1 MQFNVPRI
9 KNILRGKISLM
20 DLYIVNQLSIFFLF
34 SVGLLSSLG
43 VAIGTVS
50 DLADKITEYQLPVSI
65 AILIFGYKLPEY
77 IAYAL
82 PISVLLTS
90 LIIYGRLSSDREL
103 VALVSFGIS
112 FYRIIT
118 PALVFSL
125 IVTGLTFLFNELI
138 VPTANYQANL
148 IQTPFIEQTE
158 LNLQKKDI
166 FYPEYELKAVDSF
179 SSPRK
184 LKKIYFAEQYYDQ
197 TLQGITVIYLVEDR
211 ITQIVTAKS
220 ARWDRKQEVWD
231 LSEGKISQ
239 INHSIEDIITKNFI
253 NLQLPLSAT
262 IFEIAQK
269 KRNPEDM
276 NIRQAKEYLNII
288 KDSGKKIDIVKFAL
302 RIQQKYAFPFICL
315 IFALIGSTLG
325 AKYSYINRSKGFGF
339 CVAIAFVYYVLGFTS
354 DSLGITGVLSPFL
367 AAWLP
372 NILCL
377 IIGTWLL
384 VTVNN

>member
-20 DLYIVNQLSIFFLF
+20 DIYIVNQLSIFFLF

-197 TLQGITVIYLVEDR
+197 TLQGITVIYLVEDQ

-262 IFEIAQK
+262 IFEIARK

-339 CVAIAFVYYVLGFTS
+339 CVAIVFVYYVLGFTS

>member
-20 DLYIVNQLSIFFLF
+20 DIYIVNQLSIFFLF

-197 TLQGITVIYLVEDR
+197 TLQGITVIYLVEDQ

-325 AKYSYINRSKGFGF
+325 AKYSYINPSKGFGF

>member
-1 MQFNVPRI
+1 
-9 KNILRGKISLM
+9 M
-20 DLYIVNQLSIFFLF
+20 DIYIVNQLSIFFLF

-197 TLQGITVIYLVEDR
+197 TLQGITVIYLVEDQ

-262 IFEIAQK
+262 IFEIARK

-339 CVAIAFVYYVLGFTS
+339 CVAIVFVYYVLGFTS

-377 IIGTWLL
+377 IIGIWLL